1 MKVLSTRMLEMSEE
15 IENTQELD
23 LQKALTVLEGIMNG
37 AERDSDRIA
46 AAKEWT
52 TLKGIREVKLA
63 VDNTF
68 KVPSFADLYKAIDE
82 GQI

>member
-1 MKVLSTRMLEMSEE
+1 MSEE
-15 IENTQELD
+15 IENTRELD
-23 LQKALTVLEGIMNG
+23 LEKALGVLEGIMYG

-63 VDNTF
+63 VDNSF
-68 KVPSFADLYKAIDE
+68 KVPSFADLYKSIDNGE
-82 GQI
+82 L